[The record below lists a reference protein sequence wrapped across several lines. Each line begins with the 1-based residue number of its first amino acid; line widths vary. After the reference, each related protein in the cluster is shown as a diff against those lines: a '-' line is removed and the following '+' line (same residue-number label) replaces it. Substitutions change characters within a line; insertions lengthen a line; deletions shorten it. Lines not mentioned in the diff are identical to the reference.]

1 MGKEFLFTTPSWRG
15 ISEMESCLFFFLSCQ
30 CNFQFQEGK
39 VGTHEY

>member
-15 ISEMESCLFFFLSCQ
+15 ISEMESCFFLSCR

-39 VGTHEY
+39 AGAHEY